1 MLDNEITTERGRRN
15 WPAIII
21 AVLLVLMGIVAA
33 RSFLM
38 PVFLA
43 FLLGI
48 TFSPIRRGLSR
59 LGVPASVTAGGLVLS
74 LCLLLVALV
83 VMLSEP
89 IQNYATDSRQIA
101 ADVERKLRG
110 ISETIEK
117 VADAG
122 DQVENLTEQ
131 PDDGSVEVKISGPSL
146 VSRIAVN
153 APWVVGQAV
162 FILVLLFFLLASG
175 DMLPTKIVQASPTF
189 NDKRRSL
196 EIVRGIERQISRYF
210 LTVTT
215 INAGLG
221 VAVGTALWLMD
232 MPTPLLFGVMA
243 FILNFIPYV
252 GALAGVAVTFAI
264 GIVSY
269 PTVFDAA
276 TAALVY
282 LALTTIEGQFIT
294 PYAVGK
300 RLSLNPVV
308 VFVAVA
314 FWGWAWSVIGMIVAV
329 PLLIVAVVIAERI
342 EGLEGL
348 RIFLS
353 GEGTTNGDADD
364 KREEKAK
371 AA

>member
-1 MLDNEITTERGRRN
+1 MSDTQPSPSREGLN
-15 WPAIII
+15 WPLLII
-21 AVLLVLMGIVAA
+21 AVVLVGAVIVEA

-38 PVFLA
+38 PLA
-43 FLLGI
+43 LAVLLSI
-48 TFSPIRRGLSR
+48 TFSPIRRGLAR
-59 LGVPASVTAGGLVLS
+59 AGIPPAFTALGLVAA
-74 LCLLLVALV
+74 LCALIGTLVILLA
-83 VMLSEP
+83 EP
-89 IQNYATDSRQIA
+89 VQTYASDSRQIA

-122 DQVENLTEQ
+122 DQVEELATQ
-131 PDDGSVEVKISGPSL
+131 DDDESVEVKISGPSL
-146 VSRIAVN
+146 VSRLAAN
-153 APWVVGQAV
+153 APWVVGQTV
-162 FILVLLFFLLASG
+162 FVLVLLFFITASG
-175 DMLPTKIVQASPTF
+175 DMLTSKIVRASPTF
-189 NDKRRSL
+189 TDKRRAL
-196 EIVRGIERQISRYF
+196 EIVRGVERQISRYF
-210 LTVTT
+210 LTVTA

-221 VAVGTALWLMD
+221 VAIGSALWLLD

-252 GALAGVAVTFAI
+252 GALVGVAITFAI

-276 TAALVY
+276 SAAFVY
-282 LALTTIEGQFIT
+282 LALTTLEGQFIT
-294 PYAVGK
+294 PYAVGR

-329 PLLIVAVVIAERI
+329 PMLILVVVIAERVD
-342 EGLEGL
+342 GLEPL
-348 RIFLS
+348 RIFL
-353 GEGTTNGDADD
+353 TGDGPGSADD
-364 KREEKAK
+364 NGEEVAK